1 MEVNNNI
8 IKIKAKCNSIVFPR
22 GGFKENSDNMYGVV
36 SWNITEEIIGE
47 PIVHPKYNTVT
58 ITGQYTNGIEY
69 CKEYVLIAKEVE
81 DKKYGKQYQLI
92 QYGEQYNLDSARD
105 QRAFLRSF
113 LTANQVKELYNT
125 LDNPIKV
132 IAAHDKDTLKKV
144 RGIGDY
150 IANCII
156 NKYEDN
162 KDYTQLYIE
171 LDDYGLTP
179 NFIQKLLKKYKNP
192 QLVIDMVKKKPYRLC
207 YDVDGVGFRTA
218 DNIAMRVGIDEKSP
232 ERIAAFVQYK
242 LNELGEG
249 GNSYIS
255 TDRLTDLIYEEFGGK
270 ENILEVYRDK
280 DGSITGSN
288 IGKAI
293 GQLALNKVIGVDPPQ
308 KQFRRVWLT
317 KYYELEKAIAK
328 ELKRLMNAK
337 NKFKFDNWEEKV
349 KEMEV
354 RQGWSFTDEQRAGIA
369 QGLNNGVCVITGGAR
384 CWKDFSFIRNVVG
397 FRML

>member
-132 IAAHDKDTLKKV
+132 IAAHDKDT
-144 RGIGDY
+144 
-150 IANCII
+150 
-156 NKYEDN
+156 
-162 KDYTQLYIE
+162 
-171 LDDYGLTP
+171 
-179 NFIQKLLKKYKNP
+179 
-192 QLVIDMVKKKPYRLC
+192 
-207 YDVDGVGFRTA
+207 
-218 DNIAMRVGIDEKSP
+218 
-232 ERIAAFVQYK
+232 
-242 LNELGEG
+242 
-249 GNSYIS
+249 
-255 TDRLTDLIYEEFGGK
+255 
-270 ENILEVYRDK
+270 
-280 DGSITGSN
+280 
-288 IGKAI
+288 
-293 GQLALNKVIGVDPPQ
+293 
-308 KQFRRVWLT
+308 
-317 KYYELEKAIAK
+317 
-328 ELKRLMNAK
+328 
-337 NKFKFDNWEEKV
+337 
-349 KEMEV
+349 
-354 RQGWSFTDEQRAGIA
+354 
-369 QGLNNGVCVITGGAR
+369 
-384 CWKDFSFIRNVVG
+384 
-397 FRML
+397 